1 MASDATAGNPRRP
14 WRRWIAASALAL
26 FGAFGFAELS
36 LQVASLFA
44 PERLEDGGDGARYRV
59 LCVGDSHTW
68 GAGVERDESYPGH
81 LQRILDELRPGLFQ
95 VMNLGVP
102 GMNTAQLRKRV
113 PEWFSRHEP
122 DLLVVWAGVNNAW
135 NTAEVEDA
143 PTSFLAWL
151 DRQLLRSRV
160 YRLGRVRFH
169 DRKLE
174 RYALQRP
181 EDGTW
186 NVVGRRG
193 PPGPTDLH
201 IVRHDGVVD
210 VFEHQKSASD
220 LSRVQRQ
227 SVSDLLAITRYAQ
240 TASVRV
246 ILLTYPLASSTFI
259 PANRAMCEASRRFEA
274 ALVHSAESLMRVPVE
289 DREWLWALHPGSA
302 IYQEIARD
310 VAASILDPLLPPP
323 RPYECEDDFADQ
335 AFAALRAL
343 KTVAAAAGE
352 APGLQEDFAN
362 AAQALLPGAELVG
375 LAPIRPAELA
385 AELYHP
391 MGRLQLIEALAV
403 LTGEGRGAA
412 EALALIDR
420 YALALNVSKV
430 SPMR

>member
-1 MASDATAGNPRRP
+1 MRNSSDFQWGALPGPPLRVRYRPSVASDATAGNPRRP

-186 NVVGRRG
+186 NGPDRSAYRQARWCRRCLRT
-193 PPGPTDLH
+193 PEKRL
-201 IVRHDGVVD
+201 R
-210 VFEHQKSASD
+210 S
-220 LSRVQRQ
+220 
-227 SVSDLLAITRYAQ
+227 
-240 TASVRV
+240 
-246 ILLTYPLASSTFI
+246 
-259 PANRAMCEASRRFEA
+259 
-274 ALVHSAESLMRVPVE
+274 ESCATTERL
-289 DREWLWALHPGSA
+289 GSA
-302 IYQEIARD
+302 CDYAICADRVGARD
-310 VAASILDPLLPPP
+310 PPHVP
-323 RPYECEDDFADQ
+323 
-335 AFAALRAL
+335 
-343 KTVAAAAGE
+343 AGIE
-352 APGLQEDFAN
+352 Y
-362 AAQALLPGAELVG
+362 
-375 LAPIRPAELA
+375 
-385 AELYHP
+385 LYSSQS
-391 MGRLQLIEALAV
+391 GDV
-403 LTGEGRGAA
+403 RG
-412 EALALIDR
+412 
-420 YALALNVSKV
+420 V
-430 SPMR
+430 SPLRGRIGP